1 MTNSI
6 NSVNVNTTDVFAP
19 FQPNGANYA
28 ITKPIT
34 PEQEIKT
41 EEHKKKKVHALGYSL
56 AVTALVAGFGVFG
69 IMKGLP
75 KGARGQID
83 KVLRYLEE
91 KTSTMANNKS
101 LSGLQIIY
109 LNFLKRAKSLATMS
123 KATFNSA
130 PIKDALVRHWMQK
143 LPILKKIDDSVTRL
157 FEKISMKTSHKQY
170 RRTLTLFENMQTAF
184 DKAGKQI
191 PKEKLAQKITINGQ
205 TKTVKQWLE
214 IVKQKS
220 GNIKTTYN
228 NGFNEATRINRLQKA
243 KENLGDIS
251 QRIYQ
256 RIYGNLKG
264 FVKDKKT
271 YQTFISEEEAA
282 PAKIKLQ
289 EEVNA
294 IRAKITNNINDN
306 YAAGQKTLGNIYSF
320 LDPADTNARTI
331 MKQLRN
337 LFEEYKTLSGSN
349 ETAQRAIVNKKIFAA
364 LKQLNSHIKQS
375 EKYDGTV
382 IKQISQYLQG
392 LQTLLSKRKK
402 GELEEILTIYRKI
415 LPDNEY
421 QALKKTSEK
430 AAASLAKSVDIETDK
445 LFDKIRDLQ
454 IGSAPVDLL
463 GVLTSAGVIGF
474 GLTKADDKDQRISVA
489 LKYGIPAVGAIAI
502 SLYCTVGLISGGAS
516 LAIGLLS
523 GIAINKLGEF
533 ADEQRKK
540 YQKKPVKLPEV
551 KLPEIKMP
559 ELSLIGDNKS
569 ETNSEKSV

>member
-1 MTNSI
+1 MTNPI

-19 FQPNGANYA
+19 FQTNGANYA

-56 AVTALVAGFGVFG
+56 AVTALVTGFGVLG
-69 IMKGLP
+69 LTKGFS
-75 KGARGQID
+75 KGARSQVD

-91 KTSTMANNKS
+91 KTSTMANS
-101 LSGLQIIY
+101 QRLSGLQTIY
-109 LNFLKRAKSLATMS
+109 LSFLKRVKSLATMS

-130 PIKDALVRHWMQK
+130 PIKDAFVRHWMQK
-143 LPILKKIDDSVTRL
+143 LPILKRIDDSVTRL
-157 FEKISMKTSHKQY
+157 FEKISMKTSHKEY
-170 RRTLTLFENMQTAF
+170 RKTLALFESMKAAF

-191 PKEKLAQKITINGQ
+191 PKEKLSQQVTINGQ
-205 TKTVKQWLE
+205 TKTVQQWLE
-214 IVKQKS
+214 IIKQKNE
-220 GNIKTTYN
+220 NIKTTYN
-228 NGFNEATRINRLQKA
+228 NGFNEATRSSRLQKA

-289 EEVNA
+289 TEVSA
-294 IRAKITNNINDN
+294 IRTKITNNINDN
-306 YAAGQKTLGNIYSF
+306 YTAGQKTLGNIYSF
-320 LDPADTNARTI
+320 LDPADTDARII
-331 MKQLRN
+331 MKQLRK
-337 LFEEYKTLSGSN
+337 LLEEYKTLSGKD
-349 ETAQRAIVNKKIFAA
+349 EITQRELVNKKIFDS
-364 LKQLNSHIKQS
+364 LKQLNSYIKQS
-375 EKYDGTV
+375 KKYNKT
-382 IKQISQYLQG
+382 IAKEINQYSQG
-392 LQTLLSKRKK
+392 LQNLLSKSKK

-415 LPDNEY
+415 LSDKDYKEIM
-421 QALKKTSEK
+421 AISKKTT
-430 AAASLAKSVDIETDK
+430 ASLDKSIDVETDK

-474 GLTKADDKDQRISVA
+474 GLTKADDKDERISVA

-523 GIAINKLGEF
+523 GIAINKLGEI
-533 ADEQRKK
+533 ADEERKK
-540 YQKKPVKLPEV
+540 HQKKPIKLQ
-551 KLPEIKMP
+551 LPEIKMP
-559 ELSLIGDNKS
+559 ELPLIEKNKS
-569 ETNSEKSV
+569 ETNSSV